1 MTETLQSLLQRLQ
14 QEGVD
19 KGNQQAED
27 IVRAA
32 RAEASRVVDA
42 AKAEAQRTMAAAT
55 QEAERLTLRAKAS
68 LQQAARDVV
77 LSMGQSVEQLVQ
89 KLATERATAALDGDT
104 VVKLLQ
110 RLMDAFVQHGRVTGA
125 IDVVVG
131 PEQKKAMTDAAFA
144 ALRQKLDHGITLHV
158 REGMG
163 AGFQV
168 RMGKGGV
175 THDFTDKA
183 AAAAIAELVTP
194 EIAGIVLGVA
204 LGGGSA
210 RS

>member
-19 KGNQQAED
+19 KGNQQADD

-32 RAEASRVVDA
+32 RAEAAAVVEA
-42 AKAEAQRTMAAAT
+42 AKAEAQRTLAAAN
-55 QEAERLTLRAKAS
+55 QEAERLTQRAKAS

-77 LSMGQSVEQLVQ
+77 LSMGHSVEKLVQ
-89 KLATERATAALDGDT
+89 KLATERAAAALDGAS
-104 VVKLLQ
+104 VIQLLQ

-131 PEQKKAMTDAAFA
+131 PEQKKLMTDATLA
-144 ALRQKLDHGITLHV
+144 ALREKLEHGITLHV
-158 REGMG
+158 QQGMG

-175 THDFTDKA
+175 THDFSDKA

-194 EIAGIVLGVA
+194 EIASIVLDVA